1 MTERCKVCA
10 AQVRSA
16 DDGVVFRLGER
27 TLALCAEHTRIAQN
41 VARAGALVFGKAALA
56 GLDARYPEAME
67 TARRSAALTES
78 IGSALRR
85 AYDEREVLGLEPVEV
100 AQRRPMRVSVS
111 KPQPQRPRRRTRREA
126 SEIIDAEIIEEVKL

>member
-16 DDGVVFRLGER
+16 DDGVVLRLGER

-56 GLDARYPEAME
+56 GLNARYPEAME

-111 KPQPQRPRRRTRREA
+111 KPRRSRRSRRSA

>member
-27 TLALCAEHTRIAQN
+27 TLALCAEHTRIAQH
-41 VARAGALVFGKAALA
+41 VARAGALVLSRAALA

-85 AYDEREVLGLEPVEV
+85 AYDEREVLGLQPVEV
-100 AQRRPMRVSVS
+100 EQRRPMRVSVG
-111 KPQPQRPRRRTRREA
+111 KPRRTRRARRE
-126 SEIIDAEIIEEVKL
+126 EIIDAEIVEEVKL